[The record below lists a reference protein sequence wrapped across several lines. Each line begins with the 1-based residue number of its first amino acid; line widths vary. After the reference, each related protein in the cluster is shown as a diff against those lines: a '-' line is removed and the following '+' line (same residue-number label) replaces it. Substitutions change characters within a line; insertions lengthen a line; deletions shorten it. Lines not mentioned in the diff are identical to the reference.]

1 MSRSFRVVDRLC
13 VLLLFI
19 RLSLAAVG
27 SDRSAQ
33 RGGHGL
39 KPDKFVQASPLIVA
53 AVCRDGV
60 AVITAHTS
68 DQDEPLLYYSH
79 EVECGQDGEEDED
92 NKPSQ
97 SSKSTTTS
105 QSSELPYLDLPRDY
119 AGPLRIHAID
129 AYGTTMLAC
138 GWRSDCDALVARARA
153 LAAAQVRRY
162 GPPAAGSISYAKYM
176 TSEVSL
182 HMVQCA
188 LSDRVSSAR
197 WVAIF
202 RTVNGTGDVPLT
214 AESLL
219 THSSLLLA
227 MFCRLGSLVAS
238 GY

>member
-1 MSRSFRVVDRLC
+1 MSRSFRVADRLC
-13 VLLLFI
+13 VLFLFI

-27 SDRSAQ
+27 SGER
-33 RGGHGL
+33 GHGL

-79 EVECGQDGEEDED
+79 EVDCGEEDED
-92 NKPSQ
+92 NI
-97 SSKSTTTS
+97 STTQSNKSTS
-105 QSSELPYLDLPRDY
+105 QSSSELPFLDLPRDY

-153 LAAAQVRRY
+153 LAAAEVRRY

-176 TSEVSL
+176 TTEVSL

-188 LSDRVSSAR
+188 LSDRVSAR
-197 WVAIF
+197 RVVVVVVFAQRMEWEMC
-202 RTVNGTGDVPLT
+202 P
-214 AESLL
+214 
-219 THSSLLLA
+219 
-227 MFCRLGSLVAS
+227 RLQKV
-238 GY
+238 Y